1 MDLQE
6 FTQITLAVLE
16 DQGVTAYAPTLIA
29 GETVQVI
36 QGIPQGFDHR
46 EALQETVLR
55 LGLERSE
62 FFFGVRSGPAEIT
75 TGFHGPV
82 DTQFQRISAMR
93 QGFVVSE
100 SADCPWWTLDQ
111 GRDQ

>member
-16 DQGVTAYAPTLIA
+16 DQGTVAYAPTIISDD
-29 GETVQVI
+29 TVQVI
-36 QGIPQGFDHR
+36 QNIPAGLDHR

-55 LGLERSE
+55 LGLQQSD
-62 FFFGVRSGPAEIT
+62 FFFGVRSGLGEIT
-75 TGFHGPV
+75 TGHHTAV
-82 DTQFQRISAMR
+82 STHFQRISALR
-93 QGFVVSE
+93 QGFVVSDLE
-100 SADCPWWTLDQ
+100 DCAWWTLGQ